1 MLRRLDEGLHGAMV
15 IDPARS
21 PEEATLDQVDAC
33 ALEHAKRFNLVCDN
47 GQIVCLRTGCGLEA
61 TLPSLLCPGHLAA
74 HRRGYR

>member
-1 MLRRLDEGLHGAMV
+1 MSE
-15 IDPARS
+15 PARS
-21 PEEATLDQVDAC
+21 TEETPLDPVERC
-33 ALEHAKRFNLVCDN
+33 ALEHARRFNLVCDN

>member
-1 MLRRLDEGLHGAMV
+1 MV
-15 IDPARS
+15 TEPARS

-33 ALEHAKRFNLVCDN
+33 ALEHAKRFNLN
-47 GQIVCLRTGCGLEA
+47 GQIVCLRDGCGLEA